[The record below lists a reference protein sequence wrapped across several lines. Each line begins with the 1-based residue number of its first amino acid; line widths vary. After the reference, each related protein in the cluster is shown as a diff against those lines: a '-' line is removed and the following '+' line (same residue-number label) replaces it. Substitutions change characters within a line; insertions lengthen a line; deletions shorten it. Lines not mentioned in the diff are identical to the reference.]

1 MNNPIVRL
9 IAGILAGVVVQ
20 ILVTMGVQLLGHSL
34 YPPPAGIDPM
44 NPEHVERLLATMS
57 AAALAFVPASWFLG
71 ALLGAWVAD
80 VIARKALAGWVV
92 ALWVICASAY
102 VLATIPHPAWMW
114 AALLLPALAAWIA
127 QRLAKVGQATWTR

>member
-9 IAGILAGVVVQ
+9 VAGILAGIVVQ

-92 ALWVICASAY
+92 ALWVIGASAY
-102 VLATIPHPAWMW
+102 VLATIPHPTWMW
-114 AALLLPALAAWIA
+114 AALILPALAAWIA
-127 QRLAKVGQATWTR
+127 QRMTKVG